1 MDASTTETLTLLL
14 SLVSAVG
21 VLWLAF
27 DMRALRADVAEL
39 RGELRV
45 TRETVN
51 AHVNA
56 PGLHAA
62 R

>member
-1 MDASTTETLTLLL
+1 MTEVLTLLV

-21 VLWLAF
+21 VLWLAV
-27 DMRALRADVAEL
+27 DVRALRGDVAEL
-39 RGELRV
+39 RGELRT
-45 TRETVN
+45 TRESVN